1 MRSPLR
7 LTIVGLLMTLAVAFA
22 ASSASAASLP
32 FTNWNLSGTL
42 TVKKLNQSV
51 TLPAGSRFNGS
62 VDLSTGALTGD
73 VTIPEFTTRFRVLGL
88 PVDATLDLVEAGPA
102 TGHVTL
108 GSPNI
113 TIDGTSA
120 LTIKIGRLSSPL
132 LPLNLAGGFCQT
144 SSPASLPLHYVGPLD
159 LASGFTF
166 SGTTT
171 IPPLEHCGLATPLLN
186 TLMAGSGNP
195 FTVKLSPPS

>member
-88 PVDATLDLVEAGPA
+88 PVDAT
-102 TGHVTL
+102 
-108 GSPNI
+108 
-113 TIDGTSA
+113 SA

-132 LPLNLAGGFCQT
+132 LPLNLVGGFCQT